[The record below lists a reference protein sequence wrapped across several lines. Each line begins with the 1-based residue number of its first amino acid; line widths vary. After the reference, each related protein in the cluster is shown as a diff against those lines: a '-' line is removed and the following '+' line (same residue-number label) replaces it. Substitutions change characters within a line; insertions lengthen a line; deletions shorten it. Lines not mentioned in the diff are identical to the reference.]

1 MPTQSAMH
9 QQLLT
14 VKAAAARLGVAEAT
28 VRMWIWQRK
37 NLEVVRI
44 GRAVRVSETA
54 LERFICE
61 NTVPPRHGG

>member
-1 MPTQSAMH
+1 MPTQSAIH

-37 NLEVVRI
+37 NLEVVRV
-44 GRAVRVSETA
+44 GRAVRISETA
-54 LERFICE
+54 LERFISE
-61 NTVPPRHGG
+61 NTIPPRDDG